1 MNYILLTQKCN
12 NELKDRYLEHITET
26 ATSISFVE
34 YINELFNPS
43 NRGIIYTKISESPLK
58 MKIWAKDIE
67 MILEEYPQRKAFKAI
82 AIKSIDIEKF
92 NRILKYADILEGNW
106 QFDLI
111 SSDICSEG
119 DFGAVRE
126 KECFNEKKQALEEY
140 NKYWIDS
147 DIITKKRE
155 KKSREE
161 QKKSITSYIKMGINF
176 DKNTIVFKLK
186 ENNYRFKEGQRI
198 RISDK
203 IISEPNINATLL
215 AGQVISYD
223 FNKRE
228 LILESSNIRLLQH
241 ISDSKEYKKGCL
253 FVDDIGTMV
262 MLKRQKNALQNL
274 FNRDTANENLKDFIP
289 NINEASTIKADFVNE
304 SLLSD
309 SFEKMNTSQKRAVKN
324 AIECKDINLIQ
335 GPPGTGK
342 TTVICEIVKYLT
354 KNNKSILISSQNN
367 LAVDNVLQR
376 VGEEESVRAIRV
388 GKEEKFELGCEKY
401 ALANRVE
408 FLQNEI
414 LANIEKINDEY
425 IYYTEYLRE
434 NLALYN
440 SYSSSKEKIKL
451 LLKLTDNYKQ
461 HKKIHESLVSQLNN
475 LNISKN
481 EIESSIETIESN
493 IGDNIEDIKYLSCI
507 FDEYE
512 LDRSILIRYTN
523 EILNLKIN
531 QKDIENL
538 DIYLEIKNSIEL
550 LLNDYKEID
559 LILEREKAIQE
570 NLKVQFDDKKSKIIS
585 LTIQKDKLSKG
596 LEKHI
601 DDKISSFKEDLSL
614 IKEDFRIKDANIR
627 NIQSKKSVIYK
638 KIYDWKQE
646 IDVYK
651 QKIELLIKNNLY
663 LNLSKKEFID
673 IVKAKS
679 YIESKANEK
688 GIDINLITYIK
699 DVESIKN
706 IYIEK
711 KKLEDEIIFIS
722 KEVDKE
728 VKYINTFK
736 ESIDKY
742 ILDED
747 VKSVLENENIKLE
760 DLASFIIIN
769 IDNYINN
776 YEYIQIKKELLDK
789 TSDLR
794 LEWKANMSYYQQS
807 FEDVY
812 IGISNVICATCS
824 GIASSDNNNFIE
836 KEFDYV
842 IVDEAAKCF
851 SSEILIPIIKGKKI
865 ILVGD
870 HKQLSPIVEKDI
882 LEEMEENEDISRDE
896 IKNYYNNSLFG
907 IMFED
912 ANKLIKTTLDTQ
924 YRMNSDISEFIS
936 KQYYDKKLKDGSNI
950 INLNHGIPEL
960 NKGIYWIDT
969 MDIEKSRENVI
980 GTSYYNEEE
989 SKVII
994 SLLNWLDENLSN
1006 KKEIG
1011 IISPYSAQ
1019 KTYLINLLN
1028 EHKFNNIE
1036 LEINTV
1042 DAFQGREKEIIIMNC
1057 VRNNKKG
1064 EFGHV
1069 SGDSRM
1075 NVAISRAQELLFVVG
1090 NREFVEDNKR
1100 TSRSMYNLVK
1110 YLEKHNNII
1119 SKDYFLQ

>member
-12 NELKDRYLEHITET
+12 NELKDRYLKYITEIS
-26 ATSISFVE
+26 TSISFVE

-58 MKIWAKDIE
+58 IKIWAQDIE
-67 MILEEYPQRKAFKAI
+67 MILEEYPQKKALKAI
-82 AIKSIDIEKF
+82 AIKNIEVERF
-92 NRILKYADILEGNW
+92 NRILKYADILEGDW
-106 QFDLI
+106 KFDLI
-111 SSDICSEG
+111 SSDIYSEG
-119 DFGAVRE
+119 EFEYIRE
-126 KECFNEKKQALEEY
+126 KECFNEKKQAFEEY

-155 KKSREE
+155 EKSREE
-161 QKKSITSYIKMGINF
+161 QKKSITSYIKMAINF

-186 ENNYRFKEGQRI
+186 ENNYRFREAQRI

-203 IISEPNINATLL
+203 IISEPNIESTVL

-223 FNKRE
+223 SNKKQ
-228 LILESSNIRLLQH
+228 LTVESSDIRLLEH
-241 ISDSKEYKKGCL
+241 ISSSKEYKKGYL

-289 NINEASTIKADFVNE
+289 NINEASTIKADFINE
-304 SLLSD
+304 NLLSD
-309 SFEKMNTSQKRAVKN
+309 SFEKMNASQQRAVKN

-354 KNNKSILISSQNN
+354 KDDKSVLISSQNN

-376 VGEEESVRAIRV
+376 VGEEDSVRAIRV

-401 ALANRVE
+401 ALTNRVE

-414 LANIEKINDEY
+414 LTNIEKINNEN
-425 IYYTEYLRE
+425 IHYTEYLKA
-434 NLALYN
+434 NLSLYN
-440 SYSSSKEKIKL
+440 SYVSSNEKIKL
-451 LLKLTDNYKQ
+451 LLKLTDNYNQ
-461 HKKIHESLVSQLNN
+461 HKKTYEILISQLEN
-475 LNISKN
+475 LKQSKG
-481 EIESSIETIESN
+481 EIEESIRLIEIT
-493 IGDNIEDIKYLSCI
+493 IGDNLEDIKYLSCV

-512 LDRSILIRYTN
+512 LDRSILIKYTN
-523 EILNLKIN
+523 EILNLNVNKD
-531 QKDIENL
+531 DIENL
-538 DIYLEIKNSIEL
+538 DIYLKIQNSIKL
-550 LLNDYKEID
+550 LLSDYKD
-559 LILEREKAIQE
+559 LDLMLESEKNIQE
-570 NLKVQFDDKKSKIIS
+570 SLKVQFNEQKNKIIS
-585 LTIQKDKLSKG
+585 LSIQKEQLSKG
-596 LEKHI
+596 LEKYI
-601 DDKISSFKEDLSL
+601 DDKILSIKEELVL
-614 IKEDFRIKDANIR
+614 IKEDFRIKDAEIR
-627 NIQSKKSVIYK
+627 SIENKKSTIYK
-638 KIYDWKQE
+638 KIYEWKQE

-651 QKIELLIKNNLY
+651 QKLEFMIRRNLS

-673 IVKAKS
+673 IVKAKR
-679 YIESKANEK
+679 YILNRANEK
-688 GIDINLITYIK
+688 GIDINLIAYMK
-699 DVESIKN
+699 DVEN
-706 IYIEK
+706 VEAMYIEK
-711 KKLEDEIIFIS
+711 KKLEELIISAS
-722 KEVDKE
+722 KEINKE

-742 ILDED
+742 ISNKD
-747 VKSVLENENIKLE
+747 VKSVLKNENIKVE
-760 DLASFIIIN
+760 DITSSILVD
-769 IDNYINN
+769 IDNYINM
-776 YEYIQIKKELLDK
+776 YEDIQTKKKLLDK
-789 TSDLR
+789 TSNLR
-794 LEWKANMSYYQQS
+794 FEWKENMSYYQQS

-882 LEEMEENEDISRDE
+882 LTEMEKNEDICRDE
-896 IKNYYNNSLFG
+896 INNYYNNSLFG
-907 IMFED
+907 IIFED
-912 ANKLIKTTLDTQ
+912 ASESIKTTLDTQ
-924 YRMNSDISEFIS
+924 YRMNSDISRFIS
-936 KQYYDKKLKDGSNI
+936 NQYYEKKLKDGPNI
-950 INLNHGIPEL
+950 INLNHGISNL
-960 NKGIYWIDT
+960 NKGLYWVDT
-969 MDIEKSRENVI
+969 IDIEKSRENMI

-994 SLLNWLDENLSN
+994 SLLNWLDINLNN

-1019 KTYLINLLN
+1019 KNYLINLLN
-1028 EHKFNNIE
+1028 EYKFNNID

-1069 SGDSRM
+1069 SGDARM

-1090 NREFVEDNKR
+1090 NREFIETNKS
-1100 TSRSMYNLVK
+1100 TSRSMYHLVK
-1110 YLEKHNNII
+1110 YLEKNNNII
-1119 SKDYFLQ
+1119 NKDYFI